1 MRAFAIAAL
10 ALSTSACGAGGSD
23 ASGAASPFSSSSSS
37 SGEAP
42 AQPFLVIQP
51 EDARLAIAA
60 QNLKAGIGHEVQVDF
75 DASLLKDHAANLQTE
90 LADALETISR
100 GLEAARAQRPDIVL
114 RATATLGTLKFVLDE
129 KIREHYAI
137 LTEEGGV
144 DHPRTDEHLVFDHGR
159 RDHFGGFGALTPAA
173 GFRFQVSGRDEIG
186 NIPLLS

>member
-1 MRAFAIAAL
+1 MLITAA
-10 ALSTSACGAGGSD
+10 AAAVTACGAGGSD
-23 ASGAASPFSSSSSS
+23 GSGAASPFSSSSSL

-51 EDARLAIAA
+51 EDARLAFAA

-75 DASLLKDHAANLQTE
+75 DSSLMKDHAANLQTE

-114 RATATLGTLKFVLDE
+114 KATATLGTLRFVLDE

-137 LTEEGGV
+137 LT
-144 DHPRTDEHLVFDHGR
+144 DE
-159 RDHFGGFGALTPAA
+159 GALIIHVPTN
-173 GFRFQVSGRDEIG
+173 VSFLTTDSAITSVVLGR
-186 NIPLLS
+186 